1 MWGIK
6 MNDNN
11 SCKYDLPAITEN
23 VLELSKHSYELEEKR
38 EQSLINQ
45 SSQMATVFSFIS
57 VVILMLFPVIVDV
70 FPNVPLGPLTI
81 LVSIILGLLILSLFL
96 ALLVQWRFPY
106 QALPAPKEILNHEL
120 SEKNIDMFNTPEQR
134 NKAYVETLDK
144 AWQSKRI
151 LNNRRV
157 SFIKTSMVM
166 CFFALALLLT
176 SIFVA
181 EILYFN

>member
-1 MWGIK
+1 

-11 SCKYDLPAITEN
+11 PCKYDLPAITEN

-38 EQSLINQ
+38 EQSLISQ

-57 VVILMLFPVIVDV
+57 AVILMLFPVIVDV
-70 FPNVPLGPLTI
+70 FPTVPLGPLTI

-106 QALPAPKEILNHEL
+106 QALPSPKTILDHEL
-120 SEKNIDMFNTPEQR
+120 SNKNIDMFNTPEQR
-134 NKAYVETLDK
+134 NKAYVETLDNS
-144 AWQSKRI
+144 WQSKCA

-157 SFIKTSMVM
+157 RFIKASMIM
-166 CFFALALLLT
+166 CFSALALLLT
-176 SIFVA
+176 SIFIA